1 VLKQL
6 RRQLVIPFHPLRLV
20 YPQVVAL
27 LPVMAVLEFQNL
39 RFYNLH
45 LILPFAWLFFLF
57 FQSLDSR
64 FLLRFDFFGVS
75 YFVCCLFFVLPV
87 LNVL

>member
-20 YPQVVAL
+20 YPQLVAL
-27 LPVMAVLEFQNL
+27 LPVMAVLVFQNL

-45 LILPFAWLFFLF
+45 LILPFAWLFLPLFLWLTAF
-57 FQSLDSR
+57 SFPHPLSIFSKPR
-64 FLLRFDFFGVS
+64 FW
-75 YFVCCLFFVLPV
+75 LPPT
-87 LNVL
+87 L

>member
-6 RRQLVIPFHPLRLV
+6 RRQLAIPFHPLRLV

-45 LILPFAWLFFLF
+45 LILPFAWLFLPLFL
-57 FQSLDSR
+57 
-64 FLLRFDFFGVS
+64 
-75 YFVCCLFFVLPV
+75 
-87 LNVL
+87 